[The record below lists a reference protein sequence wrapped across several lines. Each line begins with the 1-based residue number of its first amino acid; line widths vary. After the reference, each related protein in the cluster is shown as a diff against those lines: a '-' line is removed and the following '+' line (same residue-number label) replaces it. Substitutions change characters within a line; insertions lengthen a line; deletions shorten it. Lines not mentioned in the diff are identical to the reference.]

1 MTNALKIAPP
11 PPRPKAAENEP
22 ATPKTTEQAN
32 FEQVRE
38 DQRVQF
44 NKRVTQRVADGYEML
59 AIRARKKVPDLLA
72 EGLDLLEKRYGKV

>member
-11 PPRPKAAENEP
+11 PPRPKAAETEPTTTTPKAEP
-22 ATPKTTEQAN
+22 AKFA
-32 FEQVRE
+32 QVRE

-59 AIRARKKVPDLLA
+59 AIRARKKVPDLS
-72 EGLDLLEKRYGKV
+72 GRGT